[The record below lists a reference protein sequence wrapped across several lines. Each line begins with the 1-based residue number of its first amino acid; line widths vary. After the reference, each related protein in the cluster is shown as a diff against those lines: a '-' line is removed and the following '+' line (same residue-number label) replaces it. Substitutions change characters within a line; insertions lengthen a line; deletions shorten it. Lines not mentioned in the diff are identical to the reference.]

1 MTTGQNN
8 CFIGNDAGRAGQP
21 GGTVT
26 TQNNKICLGN
36 NQIASFSCLVSLTAT
51 SDARDKTDIT
61 DFTPGLSWVNKL
73 RPVTYKWD
81 QRAWYGTGVK
91 GASDEVFGIP
101 DGSKKES
108 KINIGLLAQEE
119 LEIEKEHG
127 FGNNENDMLVAD
139 ISTDGNQYSMKYER
153 LVPVLVNAVKELSA
167 ENTALK
173 ARLDAAGL

>member
-1 MTTGQNN
+1 MNEL
-8 CFIGNDAGRAGQP
+8 IGFFEKKVSQSRYLEASSIADFLKESEP
-21 GGTVT
+21 
-26 TQNNKICLGN
+26 N
-36 NQIASFSCLVSLTAT
+36 NQIPWDSIAEFLRTYHWQILSFSQ
-51 SDARDKTDIT
+51 D
-61 DFTPGLSWVNKL
+61 LSWINKL

-81 QRAWYGTGVK
+81 QRAWYGT
-91 GASDEVFGIP
+91 DEDPFGIP
-101 DGSKKES
+101 DGSKKAS

-127 FGNNENDMLVAD
+127 FGNNENDMLIAD